1 MALDGPVHG
10 MQLPS
15 RTAPA
20 TSGAARARGLA
31 TSACATSARHI
42 PTISVKG
49 RQP

>member
-15 RTAPA
+15 RTAT
-20 TSGAARARGLA
+20 TSGAARAHGLA

-49 RQP
+49 HQP